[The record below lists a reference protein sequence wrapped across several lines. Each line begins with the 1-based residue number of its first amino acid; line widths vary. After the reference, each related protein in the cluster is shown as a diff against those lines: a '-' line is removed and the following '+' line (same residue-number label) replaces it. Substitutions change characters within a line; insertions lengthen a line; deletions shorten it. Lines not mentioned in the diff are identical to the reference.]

1 MRSQFETRGDVSNSR
16 TNPREPSLFEF
27 QISPNGRTLEIK
39 VNSRKFDVSLAKE
52 FRAAL
57 DTVWIQGLTNVTVD
71 FTPVEFIDSAGVG
84 ALISVHKRF
93 PAAPSGRPIDP
104 SHQPVSI
111 FNASPAVMTIIE
123 LLQLH
128 RVFRLVRR

>member
-1 MRSQFETRGDVSNSR
+1 MSDPRP
-16 TNPREPSLFEF
+16 NPREPTLFEF
-27 QISPNGRTLEIK
+27 QVNPNGRTLEVK
-39 VNSRKFDVSLAKE
+39 VNSRKFDVSLSKE

-57 DTVWIQGLTNVTVD
+57 DAEWIPGLTAVVVD

-93 PAAPSGRPIDP
+93 PAAPGNRAIDP

-111 FNASPAVMTIIE
+111 INASPAVLTIIE

>member
-1 MRSQFETRGDVSNSR
+1 VSDSR
-16 TNPREPSLFEF
+16 TSQPREPSPFGFEL
-27 QISPNGRTLEIK
+27 SPDGKTLDIK
-39 VNSRKFDVSLAKE
+39 LSSRKFDVSLAKE
-52 FRAAL
+52 FRSVL
-57 DTVWIQGLTNVTVD
+57 DTVWKQGLTGVTVD
-71 FTPVEFIDSAGVG
+71 FTGVEFIDSAGVG

-93 PAAPSGRPIDP
+93 PAPAKGAIDP

-111 FNASPAVMTIIE
+111 INAAPAVLTIIE

>member
-1 MRSQFETRGDVSNSR
+1 MSDSR
-16 TNPREPSLFEF
+16 TSQPRDSSVFGF
-27 QISPNGRTLEIK
+27 QLSPDGKTLEIK
-39 VNSRKFDVSLAKE
+39 VASRKFDVSLAKE
-52 FRAAL
+52 FRASIDQAWKL
-57 DTVWIQGLTNVTVD
+57 GITGVTVD
-71 FTPVEFIDSAGVG
+71 FTGVEFIDSAGVG

-93 PAAPSGRPIDP
+93 PAPAKGAIDP

-111 FNASPAVMTIIE
+111 INAAPAVLTIIE

>member
-1 MRSQFETRGDVSNSR
+1 VNNSG
-16 TNPREPSLFEF
+16 TNPRAPSLFEF
-27 QISPNGRTLEIK
+27 QVSPNGRTLEVK

-57 DTVWIQGLTNVTVD
+57 DTVWIQGLAGVIVD

-93 PAAPSGRPIDP
+93 PTGPGGRPIDP

-111 FNASPAVMTIIE
+111 INASPAVLTIIE

>member
-1 MRSQFETRGDVSNSR
+1 MRGDVSNPR

-27 QISPNGRTLEIK
+27 QVSPNGRTLDVK

-57 DTVWIQGLTNVTVD
+57 DTVWVQGLTGVSVD
-71 FTPVEFIDSAGVG
+71 FTSVEFIDSAGVG

-93 PAAPSGRPIDP
+93 PAAPGGRAIDP

-111 FNASPAVMTIIE
+111 INASPAVLTIIE

-128 RVFRLVRR
+128 RVFRLIRR